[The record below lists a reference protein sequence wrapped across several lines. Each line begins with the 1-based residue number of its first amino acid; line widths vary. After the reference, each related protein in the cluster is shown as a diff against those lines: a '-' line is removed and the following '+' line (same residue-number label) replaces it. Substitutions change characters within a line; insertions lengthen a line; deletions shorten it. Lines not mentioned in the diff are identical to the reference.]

1 MSEAP
6 YPTIVTER
14 QSVPNCFPI
23 LDSHPYRIAVIGDSP
38 DEHAETYNVPF
49 TGPSGN
55 YFTAKLHDAGIDRKR
70 IFLGH
75 VSQVRQHNPYFSF
88 DNDLVQSGIR
98 QLKDDL
104 VSFSPH
110 ICILLGEVP
119 LRMARL
125 NTSTKSYRGS
135 LFRCELQSSPLYGR
149 KCVASYLPKDVLKD
163 YALNPLFDFD
173 LKRARAEG
181 QFSDLV
187 LPSRE
192 LLINLTPSHM
202 CLLMDTWPAGQRC
215 SIDIE
220 GGLPNWAVNDGVRA
234 DSKRRR
240 HIGWRC
246 VALSATPSKAF
257 AIPWWKFSIDDHA
270 RLLQSFARLMWRDD
284 VPKVL
289 QNSLY
294 DNFVLAYG
302 YACPIRNVTEDTML
316 KGWEVFSELP
326 KGLSTMASIWT
337 REPHW
342 KDDDMYDSNGDNLA
356 TGCCKDVAVTMEICL
371 AQDGALD
378 HAGLLHY
385 RKNIEMLQ
393 PALYMELRGI
403 KLNQSNVKKQIEETI
418 AALHPLG
425 SSLVA
430 TAGNE
435 LRGKKGSLSSDRLID
450 CLYQTSGRVAPSG
463 KAKVQR
469 SWLTPPYPPQYKTE
483 FVNGFRTKKLTSD
496 VEAILTLGKKYS
508 GDAFLAGILE
518 HRHLEGI
525 LETLHV
531 QADAD
536 GRVRCAYNVVGTET
550 GRFSCKTSPTGAG
563 TNMTTITKK
572 LRHNYV
578 AD

>member
-1 MSEAP
+1 
-6 YPTIVTER
+6 
-14 QSVPNCFPI
+14 
-23 LDSHPYRIAVIGDSP
+23 
-38 DEHAETYNVPF
+38 
-49 TGPSGN
+49 
-55 YFTAKLHDAGIDRKR
+55 
-70 IFLGH
+70 
-75 VSQVRQHNPYFSF
+75 
-88 DNDLVQSGIR
+88 
-98 QLKDDL
+98 
-104 VSFSPH
+104 
-110 ICILLGEVP
+110 
-119 LRMARL
+119 
-125 NTSTKSYRGS
+125 
-135 LFRCELQSSPLYGR
+135 
-149 KCVASYLPKDVLKD
+149 
-163 YALNPLFDFD
+163 
-173 LKRARAEG
+173 
-181 QFSDLV
+181 
-187 LPSRE
+187 
-192 LLINLTPSHM
+192 
-202 CLLMDTWPAGQRC
+202 
-215 SIDIE
+215 
-220 GGLPNWAVNDGVRA
+220 
-234 DSKRRR
+234 
-240 HIGWRC
+240 
-246 VALSATPSKAF
+246 
-257 AIPWWKFSIDDHA
+257 
-270 RLLQSFARLMWRDD
+270 MWRDD

-302 YACPIRNVTEDTML
+302 YQCPIRNVTEDTML
-316 KGWEVFSELP
+316 KGWEIFSELP

-356 TGCCKDVAVTMEICL
+356 TGCCKDVAVTMEICI

-378 HAGLLHY
+378 FAGGQHY

-403 KLNQSNVKKQIEETI
+403 KLNHENVKKEIEETL
-418 AALHPLG
+418 AKLRPLG
-425 SSLVA
+425 DSLVA
-430 TAGNE
+430 RAGDE

-496 VEAILTLGKKYS
+496 VEAILTLGKRYV
-508 GDAFLAGILE
+508 GDIFLADILK

-525 LETLHV
+525 LETLRV